1 MTRPW
6 FPPVPILEV
15 GRAVERA
22 VKNAP
27 KSRRRK
33 PSKSERLFERSSKAT
48 VTERQRFLELTGDLL
63 FGRFAIKLI
72 NGRWSIFDA
81 DSHEVFGSYRT
92 YDDALLAARALY

>member
-48 VTERQRFLELTGDLL
+48 HSERMRFHEQVDALVG
-63 FGRFAIKLI
+63 GRFAIRLI
-72 NGRWSIFDA
+72 NGRYEIWDA
-81 DSHEVFGSYRT
+81 DSHDVFGNYRT
-92 YDDALLAARALY
+92 YDDAYHAAEKLL